1 MDTIN
6 KKTTSQMGN
15 QDDIHLFAERGG
27 EGRGGG
33 HSFRI
38 YRWVEDCFV
47 RGVIINRAGRE
58 WKPFM
63 NPL

>member
-27 EGRGGG
+27 EGRGSQLPYLQMGRG
-33 HSFRI
+33 LFRTW
-38 YRWVEDCFV
+38 R
-47 RGVIINRAGRE
+47 NH
-58 WKPFM
+58 
-63 NPL
+63 

>member
-27 EGRGGG
+27 EGRGG
-33 HSFRI
+33 
-38 YRWVEDCFV
+38 E
-47 RGVIINRAGRE
+47 GVTVSVSTDG
-58 WKPFM
+58 
-63 NPL
+63 